1 MYNEHKN
8 DGSRAL
14 VYLAT
19 LIFIG
24 VAVWWLESRFNALT
38 VVMVIGA
45 VVGVACFAA
54 GAFLSS
60 SVQRNTMEN
69 LAKFNANDA
78 ATDRYR
84 MMAYK
89 ENARG
94 ESAERAAHAKLAVLD
109 AKRVDQLAQ
118 QRAGLLVDLE
128 RQKYQQAPQQT
139 NAEWWNAPAFEDDQ
153 DQG

>member
-1 MYNEHKN
+1 MYSEKRS

-14 VYLAT
+14 IYLAT

-78 ATDRYR
+78 TTDRYR

-94 ESAERAAHAKLAVLD
+94 ESAERAAHAKLALLD
-109 AKRVDQLAQ
+109 AKCIDQIAQ

-128 RQKYQQAPQQT
+128 RQKYQQPAQQAD
-139 NAEWWNAPAFEDDQ
+139 NSWW
-153 DQG
+153 